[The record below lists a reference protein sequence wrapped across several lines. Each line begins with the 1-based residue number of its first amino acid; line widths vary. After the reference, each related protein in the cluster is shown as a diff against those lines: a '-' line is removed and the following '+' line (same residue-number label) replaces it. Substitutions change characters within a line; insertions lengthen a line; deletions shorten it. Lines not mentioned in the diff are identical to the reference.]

1 MLIFINISGEAD
13 TPNAAIA
20 EPIEVLTE
28 AVSNEGE
35 REWGEASQKLHLK
48 RVVIDEVAFAEQTRR
63 KGSYAEESAYVRR

>member
-35 REWGEASQKLHLK
+35 REWEASQKLHLK